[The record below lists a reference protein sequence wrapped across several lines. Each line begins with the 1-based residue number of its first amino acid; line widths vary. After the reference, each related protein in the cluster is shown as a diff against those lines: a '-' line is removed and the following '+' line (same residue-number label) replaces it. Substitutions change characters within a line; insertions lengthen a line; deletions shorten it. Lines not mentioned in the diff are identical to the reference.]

1 MYNILFISLLTLT
14 SLIPRESIEEHTR
27 ESAEILTSQT
37 NRLYFPVREWLMYF
51 DNFTDA
57 LMINTAYSID
67 NSEPLYSVMVARRN
81 YIPGVT
87 KIIYEDKVGEL
98 GNFDKYTSGEVDQ
111 SGELAE
117 TVNGTI
123 EESFEYARYWHG
135 YLVLLRPALL
145 LGNIGEIRIVL
156 TFIFIILLI
165 ILTIILAKNQVHC
178 MLLQLQYGIL
188 GIDYFYIGITLQST
202 PIFLVTMI
210 SSIIVALIG
219 DKIKNIYLP
228 MFIIGMIV
236 SFVDFL
242 TVPIISLGLPLT
254 VYFLIMQKN
263 KKYTVK
269 ETIKIIV
276 IVSINW
282 GLGYLLTWVMKWI
295 IVDVLYNKDL
305 IATAIGQVIYRTV
318 EENDEGF
325 IETVKETTILIK
337 YNIIYIAIGSTV
349 LTIIRAIINR
359 KKAKKY

>member
-1 MYNILFISLLTLT
+1 
-14 SLIPRESIEEHTR
+14 
-27 ESAEILTSQT
+27 
-37 NRLYFPVREWLMYF
+37 
-51 DNFTDA
+51 
-57 LMINTAYSID
+57 
-67 NSEPLYSVMVARRN
+67 
-81 YIPGVT
+81 
-87 KIIYEDKVGEL
+87 
-98 GNFDKYTSGEVDQ
+98 
-111 SGELAE
+111 
-117 TVNGTI
+117 
-123 EESFEYARYWHG
+123 
-135 YLVLLRPALL
+135 
-145 LGNIGEIRIVL
+145 
-156 TFIFIILLI
+156 
-165 ILTIILAKNQVHC
+165 
-178 MLLQLQYGIL
+178 
-188 GIDYFYIGITLQST
+188 
-202 PIFLVTMI
+202 MI

-359 KKAKKY
+359 KRLKNIKERLIEILPFAVIMLMPFAWYLVFVEHSNQHVPFTYRALLLLLTSLSIIILKMSEGKEYNFLENIKNNPMIKKLLAKIRLRKKLLTGECEK

>member
-1 MYNILFISLLTLT
+1 MKNGIKIVFKYIAIFICIIILFISLLTLT

-67 NSEPLYSVMVARRN
+67 NSKPLYSAMVARRN

-165 ILTIILAKNQVHC
+165 ILTIMLAKKSSALYAIAVAIRNTWNR
-178 MLLQLQYGIL
+178 L
-188 GIDYFYIGITLQST
+188 
-202 PIFLVTMI
+202 FLYRNNTSKYTYI
-210 SSIIVALIG
+210 SS
-219 DKIKNIYLP
+219 
-228 MFIIGMIV
+228 
-236 SFVDFL
+236 
-242 TVPIISLGLPLT
+242 
-254 VYFLIMQKN
+254 
-263 KKYTVK
+263 
-269 ETIKIIV
+269 
-276 IVSINW
+276 
-282 GLGYLLTWVMKWI
+282 
-295 IVDVLYNKDL
+295 YND
-305 IATAIGQVIYRTV
+305 
-318 EENDEGF
+318 
-325 IETVKETTILIK
+325 IK
-337 YNIIYIAIGSTV
+337 YHSCTH
-349 LTIIRAIINR
+349 RR
-359 KKAKKY
+359 